1 MLCLSQEGGQVVS
14 LDLLVL
20 YASVGDVISKRVKYI
35 LAREMFYLL
44 SIYLVDCAIPDT
56 LSVPEAL

>member
-1 MLCLSQEGGQVVS
+1 MLCLSQEGGWAVS

-20 YASVGDVISKRVKYI
+20 YASVGDLISKRVKYI

-44 SIYLVDCAIPDT
+44 SIHPVD
-56 LSVPEAL
+56 SVPYQTHC